1 MRQRNIRALDLNL
14 LRALDVLLEER
25 STTRAADRL
34 GLTQS
39 AVSRLLGRL
48 RTTLGDPLFV
58 RTSRGLTPT
67 ERALALTGP
76 LRQTITELERLFL
89 ERPGFDPRHSR
100 RRFRIAAIDST
111 QVVLLA
117 PLLAKLAAV
126 APALEFEVR
135 QPSAQSRRD
144 LESGALDLVLTPQGS
159 APIPAVTPSGAGVV
173 WTALYADGY
182 TCVVWTK
189 HPCRRLTP
197 ARFAGL
203 EHVFVA
209 PGERP
214 GGAVDTILAERQLAR
229 RVAVQVP
236 SFLIVPYLLVGTERI
251 ATVPTRV
258 ALALVRAH
266 PLRILTP
273 PVDIPRFTMY
283 QAWHELHRHDP
294 AHRWLRDTILRAAR
308 GEASAASESI
318 ERGRDP
324 ARPASADSTQT
335 SSTTM
340 AIPSPRSQPD
350 SGGADTAPPSPRR
363 QRPRPLRGARSRRP
377 DR

>member
-1 MRQRNIRALDLNL
+1 MRHRNISAPDLNL

-76 LRQTITELERLFL
+76 LRQAMMALEQFLL
-89 ERPGFDPRHSR
+89 ERPDFDPRHTR
-100 RRFRIAAIDST
+100 RRFRIAAIDYA

-117 PLLAKLAAV
+117 PVLAEVAAV
-126 APALEFEVR
+126 AAALDFEVR

-144 LESGALDLVLTPQGS
+144 LESGALDLLLMPQE
-159 APIPAVTPSGAGVV
+159 ASGPGVV
-173 WTALYADGY
+173 WTALHDDGY
-182 TCVVWTK
+182 TCVVWRK

-197 ARFAGL
+197 ARFVGL

-214 GGAVDTILAERQLAR
+214 GGVVDTILAERQLAR

-236 SFLIVPYLLVGTERI
+236 TFLIVPYLLIGTERI
-251 ATVPTRV
+251 ATVPTRI
-258 ALALVRAH
+258 ALELVRAH
-266 PLRILTP
+266 PLRILAP
-273 PVDIPRFTMY
+273 PADIPRFTMC

-294 AHRWLRDTILRAAR
+294 AHRWLRDAILRVARAA
-308 GEASAASESI
+308 
-318 ERGRDP
+318 P
-324 ARPASADSTQT
+324 Q
-335 SSTTM
+335 
-340 AIPSPRSQPD
+340 
-350 SGGADTAPPSPRR
+350 APPSP
-363 QRPRPLRGARSRRP
+363 
-377 DR
+377 